1 MSKDLTPDQELHFEK
16 IWKEQ
21 MGTEWKAGD
30 PVMLLRG
37 EVTGIRS
44 DRYPEGYED
53 TYHVLREGRVI
64 QVKRTFTPEDNGDI
78 EN

>member
-1 MSKDLTPDQELHFEK
+1 MSNDLTPDQELHFERV
-16 IWKEQ
+16 WKEQ

-37 EVTGIRS
+37 EITGIRS

-53 TYHVLREGRVI
+53 THHVIRNGRMVE
-64 QVKRTFTPEDNGDI
+64 VRRTFTSEDNGDI